1 MIGKVI
7 YNVLTGTTGVT
18 QYVSTKIFPIVM
30 PVDTTLPAVV
40 YAVDMIVPE
49 YSKDG
54 WYLDNCDFKV
64 TSYAKEYSDAIDI
77 AYQVREALE
86 FIKGTYV
93 GNDIGYIR
101 MLAQEEYYQF
111 DADVYIIRMK
121 FNVNIN
127 KQ

>member
-7 YNVLTGTTGVT
+7 YNILSGYTGLT
-18 QYVSTKIFPIVM
+18 QYVSSKIYPIVM

-40 YAVDMIVPE
+40 YAVDIIVPE

-54 WYLDNCDFKV
+54 WYLDACDFKV
-64 TSYAKEYSDAIDI
+64 TAYATEYSDAIEVADQI
-77 AYQVREALE
+77 RNALE
-86 FIKGTYV
+86 FVKGTYV

-101 MLAQEEYYQF
+101 MLAQEEFYQF
-111 DADVYIIRMK
+111 DASVYIIRMK
-121 FNVNIN
+121 FNVLIN